1 MPAAVEAAVAQ
12 ADVAEGGLQ
21 PAASGDSQ
29 QRGSTPDATAD
40 AGDAAD
46 SGLSKSGR
54 KAPSK
59 GTRKLPA
66 GQAVDAN
73 NSRRSAT
80 ANNVCFFAE
89 AVQQLLAV
97 RDELEAAGTPLGAG
111 RTAKAWATHHILQR
125 CQKRGEKL
133 VIFCQYLTD
142 LNDIEAGL
150 KQVCVRMNSC
160 ETSRL
165 G

>member
-1 MPAAVEAAVAQ
+1 MLGPRWARAGPMLGLCSTDSCCGVLLLKLSLFVMPAAVEAAVAQ

-66 GQAVDAN
+66 GQAVGDWFAV
-73 NSRRSAT
+73 SVDR
-80 ANNVCFFAE
+80 VHLGCF
-89 AVQQLLAV
+89 L
-97 RDELEAAGTPLGAG
+97 
-111 RTAKAWATHHILQR
+111 
-125 CQKRGEKL
+125 
-133 VIFCQYLTD
+133 
-142 LNDIEAGL
+142 
-150 KQVCVRMNSC
+150 
-160 ETSRL
+160 
-165 G
+165 